1 MKNSGYTTRFRKEVL
16 QAGLAGYSRILEADD
31 AGTKPLYRIKEW
43 RKSAQGM
50 EEQKLRK
57 GKGKRWLGGDFKSC
71 IFVPPTPGSELV
83 KMIQQKEKEMRVG
96 GREK

>member
-1 MKNSGYTTRFRKEVL
+1 
-16 QAGLAGYSRILEADD
+16 
-31 AGTKPLYRIKEW
+31 
-43 RKSAQGM
+43 M